1 MAVELNHT
9 IITAR
14 DAELSAQF
22 LVEILGLP
30 AAVRFGP
37 FMVVQTANNVSLDFR
52 TTAGKI
58 VPKHYAFLVTEEE
71 FDEIFARVKAKHLP
85 YWAEHTREKP
95 GEINHYDG
103 GRGFYFDDPDGH
115 FLEVIT
121 QPYKEL
127 R

>member
-9 IITAR
+9 IISAR
-14 DAELSAQF
+14 NSKLSARF
-22 LVEILGLP
+22 LAEILGLP
-30 AAVRFGP
+30 EPVRFGP

-52 TTAGKI
+52 TTNEKI
-58 VPKHYAFLVTEEE
+58 LPRHYAFLVSEDE
-71 FDEIFARVKAKHLP
+71 FDAIFARVKDKQLP